1 MTNSRQDVIRKMATR
16 LAAASA
22 ATSAMVDASLQNAL
36 TSANSEL
43 LLDEDIDHLE
53 AAPIGYDRLPLE
65 WHQTRAGKLKER
77 LANSRAVD
85 AILLSTDQNIVYFT
99 GCFRGS
105 GERPTWSLLRTSE
118 ENTVYWYSPGI
129 DRDLIESWW
138 STENEY

>member
-43 LLDEDIDHLE
+43 LLDENIDHLE

-65 WHQTRAGKLKER
+65 WHQTRSGKLKER

-85 AILLSTDQNIVYFT
+85 AILFSTDQNIVYFT

-105 GERPTWSLLRTSE
+105 GERPTLNRKW
-118 ENTVYWYSPGI
+118 VV
-129 DRDLIESWW
+129 
-138 STENEY
+138 

>member
-65 WHQTRAGKLKER
+65 WHQTRSGKLKER

-105 GERPTWSLLRTSE
+105 GERPTWSLLRTSA
-118 ENTVYWYSPGI
+118 ENTVYWYSPPKFVI
-129 DRDLIESWW
+129 A
-138 STENEY
+138 TK